1 MEQGPS
7 QCSGTPRPQ
16 RPDRKGRHGL
26 IAQGLSPSVGGG
38 VREASSVTAAVAVS
52 PRPCG
57 LGHLENRTCSD
68 TSGLGHLTAKCWL
81 RESFGKQAP
90 VCERVCGRS

>member
-1 MEQGPS
+1 MEQAPS

-52 PRPCG
+52 PQAVWPG
-57 LGHLENRTCSD
+57 ALGEPNL
-68 TSGLGHLTAKCWL
+68 
-81 RESFGKQAP
+81 Q
-90 VCERVCGRS
+90 